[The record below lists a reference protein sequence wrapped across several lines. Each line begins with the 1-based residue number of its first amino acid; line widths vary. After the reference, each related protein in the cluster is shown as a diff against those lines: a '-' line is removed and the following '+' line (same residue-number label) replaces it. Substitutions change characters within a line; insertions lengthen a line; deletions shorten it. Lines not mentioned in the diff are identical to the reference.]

1 MFVCFLWVK
10 LLIYVLTGELIAF
23 KILDEIRHTSL
34 VQEKKIFVWH
44 SATPWTKPSRLLCPW
59 NSPGKNTEVG
69 SHSLLQGIFLTQGL
83 NPSLSHCRLTLYCL
97 SYQGSPEKRQSPI
110 YFMNGGYVS
119 LNMPPLKLKIS
130 HSTRLNEFQF
140 GLFIEETVIWG
151 PGIHQSKW
159 TNSETI
165 CR

>member
-69 SHSLLQGIFLTQGL
+69 SHSLLQGIFPTQGA
-83 NPSLSHCRLTLYCL
+83 NPGLLTAGRFFTVKATREAPHRDKTSTITQIMIISAHWAQGQQHCLAWVNGNLLYFGTPNL
-97 SYQGSPEKRQSPI
+97 IVIDEQALVRRRNHSYEVPE
-110 YFMNGGYVS
+110 
-119 LNMPPLKLKIS
+119 
-130 HSTRLNEFQF
+130 
-140 GLFIEETVIWG
+140 
-151 PGIHQSKW
+151 
-159 TNSETI
+159 
-165 CR
+165 